1 MPTNLQSLNI
11 QKKIKQDLKKK
22 NYRAHLNYNLLQRKK
37 TAFIAFY
44 K

>member
-22 NYRAHLNYNLLQRKK
+22 KLSRAFKL
-37 TAFIAFY
+37 
-44 K
+44 